1 MSLAENVTLS
11 AYSEANQSY
20 HFCVFA
26 FSFLQNK
33 NIVEELY
40 YEGRTREK
48 SHEQASKS
56 LYEFF

>member
-26 FSFLQNK
+26 FSFLHNK

-40 YEGRTREK
+40 YEGHTREK
-48 SHEQASKS
+48 SHEQA
-56 LYEFF
+56 